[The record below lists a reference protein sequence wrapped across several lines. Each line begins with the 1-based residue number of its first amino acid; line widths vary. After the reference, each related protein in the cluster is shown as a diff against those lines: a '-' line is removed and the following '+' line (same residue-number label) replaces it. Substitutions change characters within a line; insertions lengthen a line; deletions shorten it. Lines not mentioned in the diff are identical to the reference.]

1 MANVFPM
8 AMMFLTL
15 VCDFVRLVTGD
26 AFWSRAGF
34 YAIFAGAVAA
44 AMVAVPGFIDWL
56 ALPSESDA
64 RRAGVVHVALVGSA
78 VMLATLSAV
87 LRLAA
92 GADTFMTLPLVL
104 AIVGVGLL
112 VASGW
117 LGANAVEEGL
127 GAGGSVWGSA
137 EDDWDQAANPAEPP
151 PLRHPREP
159 RPA

>member
-8 AMMFLTL
+8 AMIFLTL
-15 VCDFVRLVTGD
+15 VCDLVRLVTAD
-26 AFWSRAGF
+26 AFWARAGF

-56 ALPSESDA
+56 ALPSDSSE
-64 RRAGVVHVALVGSA
+64 RRAGAVHVALVGCA
-78 VMLATLSAV
+78 VTLATLSAV

-92 GADTFMTLPLVL
+92 GIEGLLILPLIL
-104 AIVGVGLL
+104 ALVSVGLL

-117 LGANAVEEGL
+117 LGAAAAEPL
-127 GAGGSVWGSA
+127 GGSVWGSA
-137 EDDWDQAANPAEPP
+137 EDDWDDGETTQP
-151 PLRHPREP
+151 PLRHPHEP